1 MAYSIGTLFKTNK
14 ETLSDSSVKTVNAHK
29 QLLKTL
35 KGLFETAGWTVVEY
49 LENYNSAYSSPES
62 SVTSPANDEIEQRR
76 LFVSNPDD
84 DLYFVFETGSSFAND
99 SYNIGVWT
107 FPHYDASKDIHNQDF
122 SNTKTILAGN
132 DSLEYFLCLDGKR
145 LYGFLYI
152 NNQFSSNFYLG
163 YIDQFES
170 KTNYPFAVLCRT
182 QYTTTGFF
190 NNIPASGGGKFPYYM
205 GEYES
210 NNEAGRYMTFNR
222 GSQIDALNYCKYDSF
237 TNTGDSF
244 YGPDYTFLAWGL
256 YCTGWANC
264 PTNGEYTLG
273 ELFIKSVGSTTSSST
288 EYKVLSSMVLP
299 GKIHGVYKISGY
311 GLYTKYVV
319 QFGGT
324 PVTISDSSPASVKGY
339 VDAIIASGG
348 RAFVISNDLNLIGPQ
363 NFVALEMK

>member
-1 MAYSIGTLFKTNK
+1 MAYSIGTLFKVNK

-29 QLLKTL
+29 QLLRIL

-49 LENYNSAYSSPES
+49 LEDYNSAYSSPES
-62 SVTSPANDEIEQRR
+62 SVTSLSNDEIEQRR
-76 LFVSNPDD
+76 LFVTNADE
-84 DLYFVFETGSSFAND
+84 DLNFVFETGSSFSND

-190 NNIPASGGGKFPYYM
+190 NNIPASGGGRYPYYM
-205 GEYES
+205 GE
-210 NNEAGRYMTFNR
+210 NNEYPSELIKYYKGDTTV
-222 GSQIDALNYCKYDSF
+222 GLNHSRFEAISNK
-237 TNTGDSF
+237 GDSF
-244 YGPDYTFLAWGL
+244 YDPNYTFVSWAP
-256 YCTGWANC
+256 YCTGWNNY
-264 PTNGEYTLG
+264 PTDGNYSLG
-273 ELFIKSVGSTTSSST
+273 ELFVKSVGDASSSCS
-288 EYKVLSSMVLP
+288 EPKVLSKMILP
-299 GKIHGVYKISGY
+299 GKFHGVYKISGY

-324 PVTISDSSPASVKGY
+324 PITISDSSPASVKGY

-348 RAFVISNDLNLIGPQ
+348 RAFIISNNLNLIGPQ
-363 NFVALEMK
+363 DFVALEMK